1 MGIQM
6 ESLETVLFQ
15 IISYVGSARSCY
27 ISAIGAAREGR
38 REEALELMREGKGQ
52 FVEGH
57 HIHMALLAKSAEG
70 ELDMGGFGLLM
81 MHAEDQLMSA
91 EAFGILAEE
100 FMELYMMLGKK
111 EG

>member
-1 MGIQM
+1 M
-6 ESLETVLFQ
+6 EVDNLETVAFQ
-15 IISYVGSARSCY
+15 IISNVGSARSCY
-27 ISAIGAAREGR
+27 IGAIQAAREGR
-38 REEALELMREGKGQ
+38 REEAQELMREGKGQ

-57 HIHMALLAKSAEG
+57 HIHMDLLTKSAEG
-70 ELDMGGFGLLM
+70 GLDMGVWGMLI

-100 FMELYMMLGKK
+100 FMELYELMYKK